1 MCTLDSLAASAVFA
15 QDATPEQPASN
26 GEPFR
31 AASQRRFFPRP
42 PGEVPGTERREIAME
57 IDKSQIIELLKSR
70 GDHAKAGQAEA
81 DLPDKVDTDK
91 DSGLLQKYGL
101 NPQDLMS
108 KLPGG
113 LGGLGG

>member
-1 MCTLDSLAASAVFA
+1 
-15 QDATPEQPASN
+15 
-26 GEPFR
+26 
-31 AASQRRFFPRP
+31 
-42 PGEVPGTERREIAME
+42 ME

-70 GDHAKAGQAEA
+70 GDDAKAQQAES

-91 DSGLLQKYGL
+91 DGGLLDKYGIDV
-101 NPQDLMS
+101 QDLMG

>member
-1 MCTLDSLAASAVFA
+1 MTVNRKALLGAGFALARRVKC
-15 QDATPEQPASN
+15 PAPN
-26 GEPFR
+26 
-31 AASQRRFFPRP
+31 AK
-42 PGEVPGTERREIAME
+42 EIAME

-70 GDHAKAGQAEA
+70 GEDAKAGQAEA

-91 DSGLLQKYGL
+91 DSGLFEKYGL
-101 NPQDLMS
+101 NPQDLMG